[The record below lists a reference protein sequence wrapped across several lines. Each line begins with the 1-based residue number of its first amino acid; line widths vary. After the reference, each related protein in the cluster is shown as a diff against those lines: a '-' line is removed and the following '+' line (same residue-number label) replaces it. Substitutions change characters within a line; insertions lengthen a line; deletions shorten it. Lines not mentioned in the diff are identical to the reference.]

1 MKRKLI
7 SILAVTGLLAAP
19 AFAMAQSQTNGPLT
33 RQDVKAQLIQLENAG
48 YNPAQNDIYYPSN
61 IQHAQ
66 QRVNSEMYGG
76 SR

>member
-19 AFAMAQSQTNGPLT
+19 AFAMAQSQNNGALT
-33 RQDVKAQLIQLENAG
+33 RQEVKAQLIQLENAG

-61 IQHAQ
+61 IQRAQ
-66 QRVNSEMYGG
+66 QRVNSGNYGSG
-76 SR
+76 Q

>member
-1 MKRKLI
+1 MKSKLI

-19 AFAMAQSQTNGPLT
+19 ALAMAQSQDNGPLT
-33 RQDVKAQLIQLENAG
+33 RQDVKTQLIQLENAG

-66 QRVNSEMYGG
+66 QRVNSRMYGG
-76 SR
+76 GQ